1 MPVLTSNEI
10 AAENERYGFHEIDLS
25 KPEKSQLTM
34 RCLQQGNLMKVKID
48 QKLSNLA
55 RRHQQGGTRG
65 RVKGFSKAS
74 RKRLLEV
81 FAGLDTRRIKDS
93 GVAFLTLT
101 YGQVWPHPAQAKKHL
116 EAYVR
121 RICRRSENED
131 PAFVWKME
139 PQERGAPHFHV
150 CIFGWKRSK
159 DGWPITKDD
168 FSRHWGEVIGAEY
181 LDYKLFNVTV
191 DPSDIRAPFTRIEHV
206 RSFKRLMVYVSK
218 YMAKTDDDKSLD
230 HRAGIHNPGLPA
242 AACSRDQEDGLPFE
256 DSAST
261 LISPDC
267 CPGQED
273 PALPGPA
280 DGAAV
285 AGPGESGFNN
295 LAYLATDGTPIEFI
309 GRSWGIMFR
318 SALPNAPRQTVI
330 IECDGRFEGFARHI
344 GWRWAQISTDL
355 KGFTVFHE
363 HADVWF
369 ETLQRYIHTI
379 EGVPF

>member
-1 MPVLTSNEI
+1 MPVLTAEEI
-10 AAENERYGFHEIDLS
+10 EKENEEYGFCEIDSS
-25 KPEKSQLTM
+25 KPRKSQLIM
-34 RCLQQGNLMKVKID
+34 RCSQQGNLMKVKVD
-48 QKLSNLA
+48 QKLSNLS
-55 RRHQQGGTRG
+55 RRHQQGGPRG

-81 FAGLDTRRIKDS
+81 FAGLETRRIKDS

-101 YGQVWPHPAQAKKHL
+101 YGQVWPTPARAKKHL

-168 FSRHWGEVIGAEY
+168 FARHWGEVIGAEY
-181 LDYKLFNVTV
+181 MDYTLFDVTG
-191 DPSDIRAPFTRIEHV
+191 DPKDIRAPFTRIEHV
-206 RSFKRLMVYVSK
+206 RTFRRLLHYVSK
-218 YMAKTDDDKSLD
+218 YMAKVDDEKSLDPKAGQQSGSTSPDKSLD
-230 HRAGIHNPGLPA
+230 R
-242 AACSRDQEDGLPFE
+242 
-256 DSAST
+256 
-261 LISPDC
+261 
-267 CPGQED
+267 CPGQEN
-273 PALPGPA
+273 PALPSGA
-280 DGAAV
+280 DGGSAA
-285 AGPGESGFNN
+285 AALEGETGFNN
-295 LAYLATDGTPIEFI
+295 LAYLAADGTHIEFI

-318 SALPNAPRQTVI
+318 SALPTAPLQTVM
-330 IECDGRFEGFARHI
+330 IECDGRFEGFAKHI
-344 GWRWAQISTDL
+344 GWRWAQISSDL